1 MADKSRC
8 RKQTHEL
15 VGEGVG
21 TEAEV
26 AEEAVD
32 LEGEEVAMAGEE
44 VAIAGEVAIAKVSS
58 SSYSCTYSTAQ
69 GSANYQNYCSH
80 QLVFVWLLM
89 HSHFMAM

>member
-1 MADKSRC
+1 MVDKSRC
-8 RKQTHEL
+8 QKQTHEL

-21 TEAEV
+21 SEAEV

-32 LEGEEVAMAGEE
+32 LEGKEVAMAGGIKVEE
-44 VAIAGEVAIAKVSS
+44 VSS

-80 QLVFVWLLM
+80 QLVFVWFLM
-89 HSHFMAM
+89 HSHFMAT